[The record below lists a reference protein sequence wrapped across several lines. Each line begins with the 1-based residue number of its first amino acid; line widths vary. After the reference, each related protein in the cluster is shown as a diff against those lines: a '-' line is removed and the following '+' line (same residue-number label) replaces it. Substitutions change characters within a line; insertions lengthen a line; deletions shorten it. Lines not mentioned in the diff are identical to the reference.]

1 MEKEY
6 STTDVYNK
14 ILELEQKQK
23 DEKLFKIIIS
33 VVVFLLSYKIVK
45 R

>member
-6 STTDVYNK
+6 STTEIYNK

-33 VVVFLLSYKIVK
+33 VVVFLLSYKMVK
-45 R
+45 K

>member
-1 MEKEY
+1 MKKEY
-6 STTDVYNK
+6 SITDVYNK

-33 VVVFLLSYKIVK
+33 VIVFLLGYKIVK

>member
-6 STTDVYNK
+6 SITDVYNK

-33 VVVFLLSYKIVK
+33 VVVFLLGYKIVK

>member
-33 VVVFLLSYKIVK
+33 VVVFLLSYKMVK

>member
-6 STTDVYNK
+6 TTTEIYNK

-23 DEKLFKIIIS
+23 DEKIFKIIIS
-33 VVVFLLSYKIVK
+33 VVVFLLGYKMVK